1 MISIITSLYNGFKTA
16 MLEKDYQ
23 KGSFYM
29 LKAISGMSFLSLI
42 MLVIIA
48 CQGAR

>member
-1 MISIITSLYNGFKTA
+1 MISIITSLYNGFKAA
-16 MLEKDYQ
+16 MLGKDYQ

-29 LKAISGMSFLSLI
+29 LEAISGMSFLSLI
-42 MLVIIA
+42 ILIVIA